1 MILTICYNDSC
12 ESFENVLH
20 QLIEE
25 NFSNITVISYNES
38 FYDEKK
44 KAFKIIGGYSARM
57 TPFVLLTEDDKKYIK
72 VFYSEDNSCTIDN
85 IIKFIKSINN
95 ESTSN

>member
-12 ESFENVLH
+12 KSFENVLH

-44 KAFKIIGGYSARM
+44 KAFKIKGGYSARM
-57 TPFVLLTEDDKKYIK
+57 TPFMLLTNNEKKYIK
-72 VFYSEDNSCTIDN
+72 AFYSEDKGCTLDN
-85 IIKFIKSINN
+85 LKQFLNN
-95 ESTSN
+95 YYESTSN

>member
-1 MILTICYNDSC
+1 MILNICYNDKC
-12 ESFENVLH
+12 VNFLKEITNLC
-20 QLIEE
+20 LEE
-25 NFSNITVISYNES
+25 FPDIKILQ
-38 FYDEKK
+38 YDENHYKDKK
-44 KAFKIIGGYSARM
+44 KAYKIKGGYSARM